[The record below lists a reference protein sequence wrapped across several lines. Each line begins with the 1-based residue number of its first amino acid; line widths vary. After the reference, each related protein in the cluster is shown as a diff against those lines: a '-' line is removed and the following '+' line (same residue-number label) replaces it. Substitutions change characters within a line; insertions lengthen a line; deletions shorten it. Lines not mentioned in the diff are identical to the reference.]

1 MHTFWDWVEYNNAKR
16 IHEGIV
22 RNVET
27 GMQNPRDWGKKKKTE
42 KGEIVHN
49 NKYCLREVSTKK
61 YPGTGQL
68 FELK

>member
-27 GMQNPRDWGKKKKTE
+27 GMQNPRDWGKKKKLKRE
-42 KGEIVHN
+42 KLSTITN
-49 NKYCLREVSTKK
+49 TVSEK
-61 YPGTGQL
+61 
-68 FELK
+68 